1 MFDDLILTP
10 GTAGVKNF
18 SNKRL
23 QFLSPCDTMLNA
35 RRPSFRPPYSIVTS
49 IAFGADDSVKGGKRS
64 GS

>member
-1 MFDDLILTP
+1 MFDVTILAP

-23 QFLSPCDTMLNA
+23 QFLSPYDTMLNA
-35 RRPSFRPPYSIVTS
+35 RRSSFRPPYSIVTL
-49 IAFGADDSVKGGKRS
+49 IAFGDDDSVKGGKRS